1 MEKYIP
7 LLKLVGYI
15 IAAIMPYIQ
24 KLISILY
31 EDSSFCVVILN
42 FIVEVLSEYNKIYSL
57 WSSECSHMAKQIHS
71 NASLCVPTNEAYRPF
86 WASSSKWVPSSII
99 FPSEQNAIWW
109 AFWTVLNRCAI
120 TSVVLPFIRRFRASW
135 TSRSL
140 TASSALVA
148 YTKKTSIVIRD

>member
-57 WSSECSHMAKQIHS
+57 
-71 NASLCVPTNEAYRPF
+71 
-86 WASSSKWVPSSII
+86 
-99 FPSEQNAIWW
+99 
-109 AFWTVLNRCAI
+109 
-120 TSVVLPFIRRFRASW
+120 
-135 TSRSL
+135 
-140 TASSALVA
+140 
-148 YTKKTSIVIRD
+148 